1 MARVRIAGFAAAS
14 VYCEPM
20 ETTERGRHTVRT
32 MCPMNCH
39 PTLCGM
45 LVDVEDG
52 RLLGVR
58 GDPDNPDSRGFLCV
72 RGQASREIL
81 DNPRRLLHPLIRARR
96 EDVAWRQATW
106 DEALDLMADR
116 MRAAGREAVGLWSGH
131 GLFANNYGTR
141 VGSHLL
147 RRFANLW
154 GCQWWHPS
162 MICWGLGGFGLG
174 LTGVLE
180 ANTKEDMGRYASLI
194 LLWGANL
201 ASQPNTGRH
210 LAAAR
215 RRGARVV
222 TIDVRE
228 TEAAAQSDEVILIRP
243 GTDAAL
249 ALAMMSVIIG
259 EGLHDAAFVASHTV
273 GFDALAAHVR
283 DRGPDWAASIT
294 GVPAERIAALARQYA
309 TMRPA
314 MILLGGSSM
323 HKGGSGWQ
331 GARAVSC
338 LPALAGHLG
347 VPDGGLGPRHGA
359 ASHGQALSDI
369 TLPERRPPGAYLPNQ
384 MPRVTEALADGR
396 IRVLLLFGTNM
407 LSSYADA
414 ERVAEGLGRADLVVS
429 HDLFWNETARRF
441 ADVVLPG
448 TSWLEELGCKS
459 TNTHLY
465 LMPKVLEP
473 PGEARPAVWILREL
487 ARRLGVDDFYPWA
500 TDEGPLDAILDHPAT
515 GHATVAALRA
525 ESGIRSL
532 RISHV
537 GHPTHA
543 YATPSGKVE
552 LYSARAAALGLPPL
566 PVHEPPAPSSYPL
579 AFRQGRTLTQ
589 FHAFYDH
596 GQALP
601 TLARLDP
608 EPRLWMSP
616 ADAAARGLADGAAIR
631 VYNERGAFAARAEV
645 TPRVPPGTVWMR
657 DGWGGLNAVTSG
669 ASVIPDGAVDLFP
682 FAAGQAAFDAA
693 VEVEGVRL

>member
-1 MARVRIAGFAAAS
+1 
-14 VYCEPM
+14 M
-20 ETTERGRHTVRT
+20 ETGEPGRRTVRT

-72 RGQASREIL
+72 RGQASREIVG
-81 DNPRRLLHPLIRARR
+81 NPHRLLHPLVRASRG
-96 EDVAWRQATW
+96 EDEWRQAGW
-106 DEALDLMADR
+106 DEALDLVADR
-116 MRAAGREAVGLWSGH
+116 MRAAGRESVGLWSGH

-154 GCQWWHPS
+154 GCQWWHPA

-180 ANTKEDMGRYASLI
+180 ANTKEDMGRHASLI
-194 LLWGANL
+194 VLWGANL
-201 ASQPNTGRH
+201 ASQPNTGPH

-215 RRGARVV
+215 RRGAGVV

-228 TEAAAQSDEVILIRP
+228 TEAAAQSDEVVLIRP

-249 ALAMMSVIIG
+249 ALAMMAVIIE
-259 EGLHDAAFVASHTV
+259 EGLHDAAFVRDHTI

-283 DRGPDWAASIT
+283 DLGPRWAAPTT
-294 GVPAERIAALARQYA
+294 GVPAERIAALARRYA
-309 TMRPA
+309 TTRPA

-331 GARAVSC
+331 AARAVSC

-347 VPDGGLGPRHGA
+347 VPGGGLGPRHGA

-369 TLPERRPPGAYLPNQ
+369 TLPERRPPGTDVPNQ
-384 MPRVTEALADGR
+384 MPRVTEALVDGR
-396 IRVLLLFGTNM
+396 VRVLLLFGTNM

-414 ERVAEGLGRADLVVS
+414 ERVAEGLARADLVVS
-429 HDLFWNETARRF
+429 HDLFWNDTARRF

-465 LMPKVLEP
+465 LMPKVLP
-473 PGEARPAVWILREL
+473 SPGEARSAAWILREL

-515 GHATVAALRA
+515 GHATVGALRA
-525 ESGIRSL
+525 EGGIRAL

-552 LYSARAAALGLPPL
+552 LFSARAAALGLPPM
-566 PVHEPPAPSSYPL
+566 PVYEPAPASIYPL
-579 AFRQGRTLTQ
+579 AFRQGRTLSQ

-601 TLARLDP
+601 MLARLDP
-608 EPRLWMSP
+608 EPRLWMAP

-631 VYNERGAFAARAEV
+631 VFNARGAFAARAHV
-645 TPRVPPGTVWMR
+645 TTRVPAGTVWMR
-657 DGWGGLNAVTSG
+657 DGWAGLNAVTSG
-669 ASVIPDGAVDLFP
+669 DAVIPDAAVDLFP

-693 VEVEGVRL
+693 VEVEGVRP

>member
-1 MARVRIAGFAAAS
+1 MDAQTGGPRTI
-14 VYCEPM
+14 
-20 ETTERGRHTVRT
+20 RT

-45 LVDVEDG
+45 LVTVEDG

-58 GDPDNPDSRGFLCV
+58 GDPDNPDSHGFLCV
-72 RGQASREIL
+72 RGQASREII
-81 DNPRRLLHPLIRARR
+81 DNPRRLLHPLVRARR
-96 EDVAWRQATW
+96 GEDSWRSVGW
-106 DEALDLMADR
+106 GDALDLIAGR
-116 MRAAGREAVGLWSGH
+116 MREAGRDAVGLWSGH

-180 ANTKEDMGRYASLI
+180 ANTKEDMASHASLI
-194 LLWGANL
+194 VLWGANL
-201 ASQPNTGRH
+201 ASQPNTAPH

-215 RRGARVV
+215 RRGAHVI

-228 TEAAAQSDEVILIRP
+228 TEAWAQSSETILIRP

-249 ALAMMSVIIG
+249 ALALMSVLIE
-259 EGLHDAAFVASHTV
+259 EGLHDAEFVARHTV

-283 DRGPDWAASIT
+283 PLGPEWAAPIT
-294 GVPAERIAALARQYA
+294 GVPADRIAALARRYA
-309 TMRPA
+309 ATRPA
-314 MILLGGSSM
+314 MLVMGGSSM
-323 HKGGSGWQ
+323 HKGHNGWQ
-331 GARAVSC
+331 AARAIAC

-347 VPDGGLGPRHGA
+347 VPGGGFGPRHGA

-369 TLPERRPPGAYLPNQ
+369 TEPERRPPGTYVPNQ
-384 MPRVTEALADGR
+384 MPRVIDALVDR
-396 IRVLLLFGTNM
+396 RVRVLLLFGTDM
-407 LSSYADA
+407 LSSFADA
-414 ERVAEGLGRADLVVS
+414 GRLATGLDRADLVVS
-429 HDLFWNETARRF
+429 HDLFLNDTARRF

-473 PGEARPAVWILREL
+473 PGETRPAVWILREL
-487 ARRLGVDDFYPWA
+487 ARRLGVDGFYPWA
-500 TDEGPLDAILDHPAT
+500 GDEGPLDAILDHPAT
-515 GHATVAALRA
+515 GRATVAALRA
-525 ESGIRSL
+525 EGGIRAL

-552 LYSARAAALGLPPL
+552 LYSERAAALGLPPL
-566 PVHEPPAPSSYPL
+566 PVHEPAPAPAHPL
-579 AFRQGRTLTQ
+579 RLQQGRTLTQ
-589 FHAFYDH
+589 FHGFYDH
-596 GQALP
+596 GRALP
-601 TLARLDP
+601 SLARLDP
-608 EPRLWMSP
+608 EPRLWIAP
-616 ADAAARGLADGAAIR
+616 ADAEARGLVDGAAIR
-631 VYNERGAFAARAEV
+631 VFNGQGEFAAKAHV
-645 TPRVPPGTVWMR
+645 TARVPAGTVWMR
-657 DGWGGLNAVTSG
+657 DGWTGLNVVTSG
-669 ASVIPDGAVDLFP
+669 AAVVPDEAVDLFS
-682 FAAGQAAFDAA
+682 FAAGQSAFDAA
-693 VEVEGVRL
+693 VDVAPASVD

>member
-1 MARVRIAGFAAAS
+1 MQTVEHG
-14 VYCEPM
+14 
-20 ETTERGRHTVRT
+20 GRTVRT

-81 DNPRRLLHPLIRARR
+81 DNPRRLLHPLVRTSRGEEWRRAS
-96 EDVAWRQATW
+96 W
-106 DEALDLMADR
+106 DEALGLVAGR
-116 MRAAGREAVGLWSGH
+116 MRAAGRESVGLWSGH

-180 ANTKEDMGRYASLI
+180 ANTKEDMGRHASLI
-194 LLWGANL
+194 VLWGANL
-201 ASQPNTGRH
+201 ASQPNTGPH

-259 EGLHDAAFVASHTV
+259 EGLHDAAFVAGHTV
-273 GFDALAAHVR
+273 GFDALAAHLR
-283 DRGPDWAASIT
+283 DRGPDWAAPIT
-294 GVPAERIAALARQYA
+294 GVPAERIAALARRYA
-309 TMRPA
+309 TTRPA

-331 GARAVSC
+331 PARAVSC
-338 LPALAGHLG
+338 LPAVAGHLG
-347 VPDGGLGPRHGA
+347 VPGGGLGPRHGA
-359 ASHGQALSDI
+359 ASHGQALADI
-369 TLPERRPPGAYLPNQ
+369 ALPERRPPGDYVPNQ
-384 MPRVTEALADGR
+384 MPRVTESLVEGR
-396 IRVLLLFGTNM
+396 VRVLLLFGTNM

-414 ERVAEGLGRADLVVS
+414 EGVARGLARADLVVS

-473 PGEARPAVWILREL
+473 PGEARSAVWILREL
-487 ARRLGVDDFYPWA
+487 AGRLGVDDFYPW
-500 TDEGPLDAILDHPAT
+500 TSDEGPLDAILDHPAT

-525 ESGIRSL
+525 EGGIRAL

-537 GHPTHA
+537 GHPAHA

-566 PVHEPPAPSSYPL
+566 PVYEPAPPSPYPL
-579 AFRQGRTLTQ
+579 AFRQGRTLSQ

-601 TLARLDP
+601 MLARLDP
-608 EPRLWMSP
+608 EPRLWMAP

-631 VYNERGAFAARAEV
+631 VFNARGAFGARAHV
-645 TPRVPPGTVWMR
+645 TTRVPAGTVWMR
-657 DGWGGLNAVTSG
+657 DGWAGLNAVTSG
-669 ASVIPDGAVDLFP
+669 DAVIPDAAVDLFP
-682 FAAGQAAFDAA
+682 FAAGQAAFDAQ
-693 VEVEGVRL
+693 VEVAPA